1 MAWSRFKQSTP
12 VHIAL
17 LYAVMGGLW
26 ILFSDRLLD
35 LLMTDHH
42 LLMRI
47 QTVKGWIFVGF
58 SALLL
63 YGLVNQGMRA
73 LRASEQHLRQS
84 YSDLEATH
92 EELAATHEELVAAEE
107 ELKGQF
113 EEIQAREAYFR
124 SIYEGVSSGII
135 VQERSGQVP
144 WRLQANDSACRL
156 LNLERKLVFGDRQDG
171 EAPSHYRVDGNSL
184 LWPELREHLTQEES
198 LHRYQDIE
206 VLGEKEKPNRWLL
219 AYSDAV
225 FNAQLE
231 QEEVVT
237 TLIDRTEERR
247 LESYAAILKEI
258 DQGVLTQIP
267 LAKIQQDLCQQLVIR
282 LGFPLVW
289 VGAKEED
296 GSVAVRAQAGT
307 EEIIKQTVR
316 WDDSRQG
323 QGAVGR
329 TIRSGVP
336 HAYTL
341 EGNPYFTAWADFF
354 AEHKIRSVAAFPLLK
369 QGEVFGVLVLYSDVA
384 DFFEPKRMAFFEH
397 FSLQLALA
405 FSHAQNREHLERFRI
420 LAEQANEAILF
431 IGSDGRIK
439 DVNQAATTLYGYTYQ
454 ELLNLNVRDLRVPEA
469 RPEVASLLAKAEGGL
484 HFESLHLTK
493 GGQVFPVEVSSK
505 GAVLSEQPLILGIIR
520 DITERKRAEEEIW
533 LAKERAQ
540 VTLDS
545 IGDAVLTTDVQGRIE
560 YLNPVAEELT
570 GWKQAEVQGDPL
582 EKAFRIVSE
591 SSGETAVNPVLRCLK
606 EGGIVGLANHTVLIH
621 RDGERIAI
629 EDSAAPILDRRGTII
644 GVVLVFHDVSE
655 KRSLMRQLHHQA
667 HHDALTGLPN
677 RLLFNEHLSQ
687 ALAQAKWKQGKLA
700 VLFLDLD
707 RFKLIN
713 DTMGHNS
720 GDLLLKRVTE
730 RLRQGLR
737 EGDTIGRQG
746 GDEFLLLL
754 PNLNQEEDAAVVAEK
769 ILRLFTVPFYLNE
782 NTVFMTPSIGISLY
796 PTDGVDL
803 ETLVKQADTAM
814 YHAKE
819 QGRNNYQFFTEE
831 LNARV
836 HERLA
841 VENQL
846 RRALERREFLFH
858 YQPQVDLTT
867 GEIIG
872 LETLIRWQSPERGLV
887 FPGTFIPIAEETDL
901 IVPIGEL
908 VIRNAC
914 IQNQIWQQKGYPSRR
929 IAVNIS
935 TRQFRQLQ
943 FIERVAAILAECGL
957 APWWLELEITE
968 SIAMENGEASINQL
982 RRLKE
987 LGVRIAIDDFG
998 TGFSSLNYLRR
1009 LPIDVLKI
1017 DQSFVRD
1024 IGSDR
1029 NGEAVIAGII
1039 QLAKKLQLEV
1049 IAEGVETEEQMA
1061 FLKAEHCDGMQG
1073 FLFSKPLPLAEVEEL
1088 L

>member
-1 MAWSRFKQSTP
+1 MAWNRPKLSAP
-12 VHIAL
+12 LHIAL
-17 LYAVMGGLW
+17 LYAVLGGLW
-26 ILFSDRLLD
+26 ILFSDRFLD
-35 LLMTDHH
+35 MLITDHH

-63 YGLVNQGMRA
+63 YGLINRRMRA
-73 LRASEQHLRQS
+73 LRVSEQNLRRS
-84 YSDLEATH
+84 YSDLEVA
-92 EELAATHEELVAAEE
+92 HEELVAAEE

-124 SIYEGVSSGII
+124 GIYEGISSGIVI
-135 VQERSGQVP
+135 QERSG
-144 WRLQANDSACRL
+144 RLIQANDAACRL
-156 LNLERKLVFGDRQDG
+156 LNLERQDIG
-171 EAPSHYRVDGNSL
+171 AGQQEGALRSQYRVGGKQV
-184 LWPELREHLTQEES
+184 LWPVLKGHLTQAEGVP
-198 LHRYQDIE
+198 RYQDIE
-206 VLGEKEKPNRWLL
+206 VLGQDEKPYRWLL
-219 AYSDAV
+219 AYSDGV
-225 FNAQLE
+225 FNARAE

-237 TLIDRTEERR
+237 TLIDRTEEKRI
-247 LESYAAILKEI
+247 ESYASILKEI
-258 DQGVLTQIP
+258 DQKVMGQVP
-267 LAKIQQDLCQQLVIR
+267 LAHIQQGLCEQLVAC

-296 GSVAVRAQAGT
+296 GSVSVRAQAGT
-307 EEIIKQTVR
+307 EEIMTQIVR
-316 WDDSRQG
+316 WDDSRHG

-329 TIRSGVP
+329 TIRSGLP
-336 HAYTL
+336 HAYSV
-341 EGNPYFTAWADFF
+341 EENPHLTAWDDFF
-354 AEHKIRSVAAFPLLK
+354 AGHGIRSVAALPLLQ
-369 QGEVFGVLVLYSDVA
+369 QGEVFGVLVLYA
-384 DFFEPKRMAFFEH
+384 GAPDFFQPKQMAFLEH

-405 FSHAQNREHLERFRI
+405 FSHTQNRERLERFRI

-454 ELLNLNVRDLRVPEA
+454 ELLNLNVRDLCVPEVRA
-469 RPEVASLLAKAEGGL
+469 EVASLLPKAKEGL
-484 HFESLHLTK
+484 HFEFLHLTK
-493 GGQVFPVEVSSK
+493 DGRVFPVEVSSK
-505 GAVLSEQPLILGIIR
+505 GAILSDQPLILGIIR

-545 IGDAVLTTDVQGRIE
+545 IGDAVLTTDIQGRIE

-570 GWKQAEVQGDPL
+570 GWKQTEVQGEPL
-582 EKAFRIVSE
+582 EKAFRIVSDV
-591 SSGETAVNPVLRCLK
+591 SGETALNPVLRCLQ
-606 EGGIVGLANHTVLIH
+606 EGGIVGLANHTVLIR

-629 EDSAAPILDRRGTII
+629 EDSAAPIRNRDGAII

-655 KRSLMRQLHHQA
+655 KRNLMRQLHHQA

-677 RLLFNEHLSQ
+677 RLLFNEHLSR
-687 ALAQAKWKQGKLA
+687 ALAQAKYRQGKLA

-720 GDLLLKRVTE
+720 GDLLLKKVAKL
-730 RLRQGLR
+730 LRRGLR
-737 EGDTIGRQG
+737 EGDIIGRQG

-754 PNLNQEEDAAVVAEK
+754 PELEQERDAAVVAKK
-769 ILRLFTVPFYLNE
+769 ILRLLSVPYYLE
-782 NTVFMTPSIGISLY
+782 GNTVFMTPSIGISLY
-796 PTDGVDL
+796 PTDGEDM
-803 ETLVKQADTAM
+803 ETLIKQADTAM

-819 QGRNNYQFFTEE
+819 QGRNNYQFFREE

-841 VENQL
+841 IENQL
-846 RRALERREFLFH
+846 RQALERMEFLFH
-858 YQPQVDLTT
+858 YQPQVDLAS
-867 GEIIG
+867 GAIIG
-872 LETLIRWQSPERGLV
+872 LEALIRWQSPERGLV
-887 FPGTFIPIAEETDL
+887 FPGIFIPIAEETDL
-901 IVPIGEL
+901 IVPIGERAL
-908 VIRNAC
+908 RNAC
-914 IQNQIWQQKGYPSRR
+914 IQSRLWQEKGYPARR

-935 TRQFRQLQ
+935 ARQFRQPQ
-943 FIERVAAILAECGL
+943 FMETVAGILEESGL
-957 APWWLELEITE
+957 APEWLELEITE
-968 SIAMENGEASINQL
+968 SIAMEDGDVSVAQL
-982 RRLKE
+982 RKLKE

-1029 NGEAVIAGII
+1029 NGEAVIVGII

-1073 FLFSKPLPLAEVEEL
+1073 FLFSRPLPLAEVERL
-1088 L
+1088 LN